1 MKFISFL
8 SLNYYCVGIMMFL
21 ALTALVTSI
30 RYYRRHRN
38 LRIFTYYI
46 AFSLVE
52 SMVAY
57 FSFVYPKFKFY
68 QSFMLRGT
76 YVCFGVF
83 EFVVCNIFILHY
95 IRSPLRRRII
105 RINGLLFLLFLI
117 AMMTVIRR
125 ITVSIFILDSVFLVP
140 PCLIYFYELFLTVS
154 PKPLKDQPSFW
165 VITAIL
171 FLNACSIPLQLTF
184 DFLGRYAE
192 AAYSLNDILY
202 GILFIMLI
210 RAYLCR
216 PENRRVF
223 E

>member
-1 MKFISFL
+1 MKFLSFL
-8 SLNYYCVGIMMFL
+8 SPNFYCVGIMMFL
-21 ALTALVTSI
+21 AVAALVASI
-30 RYYRRHRN
+30 RYYQRHRS

-46 AFSLVE
+46 AFSLTE

-57 FSFVYPKFKFY
+57 FSFVYPKFDFY
-68 QSFMLRGT
+68 QTFILRITYGSFA
-76 YVCFGVF
+76 VF
-83 EFVVCNIFILHY
+83 EFVICNFFILHY
-95 IRSPLRRRII
+95 VGSPLRRRII
-105 RINGLLFLLFLI
+105 RINGLLFLLILTVLI
-117 AMMTVIRR
+117 MIHR
-125 ITVSIFILDSVFLVP
+125 IAVSIFILDSVFLVP
-140 PCLIYFYELFLTVS
+140 PCLIYFYELFLTVN

-210 RAYLCR
+210 RAYLCS
-216 PENRRVF
+216 PEIRTSD